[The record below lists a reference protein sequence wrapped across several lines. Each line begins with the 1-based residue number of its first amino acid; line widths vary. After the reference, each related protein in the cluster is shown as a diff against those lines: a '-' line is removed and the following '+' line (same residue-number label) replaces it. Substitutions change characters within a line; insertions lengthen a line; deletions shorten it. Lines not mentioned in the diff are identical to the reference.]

1 VTLILNIIKF
11 QSFITIIIIKLSVLM
26 NTGLCIMQGFS
37 SCGSW
42 LFSICT
48 VIVVSSFV
56 DNAFLS

>member
-26 NTGLCIMQGFS
+26 NTGLCIGFS